1 MGAVLEGKV
10 KSITNF
16 GAFIALPENKTGM
29 VHISEI
35 ANAYVS
41 DIRQHLTE
49 GQDVKV
55 MVINL
60 DGGKVNL
67 SIKRLEP
74 KPQAPARP
82 NFRREGG
89 EGRPERPDRGNFRR
103 ENNAPQQQRTA
114 PVRAAAPVPPPAP
127 KTKDQQFEDMMKA
140 FMSES
145 DSKLS
150 GIIEDLD
157 FSVRTYNCLKRAQI
171 NTVGDLVAKTMD
183 EMIKV
188 RNLGKKS
195 LEEIIEKLDEMGL
208 HLKDQAD

>member
-1 MGAVLEGKV
+1 MEETNNSMELTVGAVLEGKV

-16 GAFIALPENKTGM
+16 GAFVALPENKTGM

-74 KPQAPARP
+74 KPQNTGRP

-89 EGRPERPDRGNFRR
+89 EGRPERTEGPNFRR
-103 ENNAPQQQRTA
+103 DNGAPAAQRPA

-150 GIIEDLD
+150 GMRADH
-157 FSVRTYNCLKRAQI
+157 RT
-171 NTVGDLVAKTMD
+171 
-183 EMIKV
+183 
-188 RNLGKKS
+188 KS
-195 LEEIIEKLDEMGL
+195 RRR
-208 HLKDQAD
+208 